1 MISRLRNKS
10 GQVRPADQLR
20 ASLNFT
26 WLRPGA
32 LAGACQPGAWNRLE
46 EDLDLLAGEGVRVV
60 ANLRERPWLL
70 PADWEGRVEVVHFP
84 ILDFGSPTVDLMQE
98 IAECTEHYLGEEQPL
113 VFHCMAG
120 IGRTGTVLAG
130 LLMQRE
136 GLSADEAIAELA
148 RHRRG
153 PQSERQR
160 HFLEVEWARH
170 LGR

>member
-1 MISRLRNKS
+1 MERI
-10 GQVRPADQLR
+10 RPADELR
-20 ASLNFT
+20 ACLNFT
-26 WLRPGA
+26 WLREGA
-32 LAGACQPGAWNRLE
+32 LAGACQPGAWNHLE
-46 EDLDLLAGEGVRVV
+46 TDLEILAEEGIGVI

-70 PADWEGRVEVVHFP
+70 PARWDERIRVMHFP
-84 ILDFGSPTVDLMQE
+84 ILDFGSPSVDVMQE
-98 IAECTEHYLGEEQPL
+98 IADVTGHCLAEGQAL

-120 IGRTGTVLAG
+120 IGRTGTVLAA

-136 GLSADEAIAELA
+136 GAGAEEAIRELA

-153 PQSERQR
+153 PQSDRQR